1 MIEAAVAA
9 LARRLLLAR
18 TAERGDVDVVG
29 VQSPV
34 VVVGIPSLQNKV
46 ANARALALSCTQ
58 FARAACDRWL
68 RRLTQIKAEVL
79 AAPQH

>member
-18 TAERGDVDVVG
+18 MAERGDVDVVG

-46 ANARALALSCTQ
+46 ANAR
-58 FARAACDRWL
+58 DY
-68 RRLTQIKAEVL
+68 
-79 AAPQH
+79 APSAVPSPFGAPNLLEQPAIGGSGG

>member
-34 VVVGIPSLQNKV
+34 VVVWY
-46 ANARALALSCTQ
+46 TQ
-58 FARAACDRWL
+58 S
-68 RRLTQIKAEVL
+68 AE
-79 AAPQH
+79 